1 MPKSE
6 IKLSANEKAFLELLI
21 SDYPEFRFC
30 LNQKRFSFRYAEP
43 TYLKDS
49 TKSITR
55 TKNSAKPTIFIGPP
69 QPFFALQ
76 TLHELGH
83 AICGHKDYTTH
94 VKRLKIESEAWQTAK
109 TVLKKYYNKAKTL
122 QENPKTTATGNKLME
137 ILPKWDDN
145 YMEDCLDS
153 YRDWLHTKSKCKKCG
168 QTRYQT
174 KDGEYHC
181 PFCDTFCS
189 KK

>member
-6 IKLSANEKAFLELLI
+6 IKLSAKEQAFLELLI

-30 LNQKRFSFRYAEP
+30 FNKKRFSFRE
-43 TYLKDS
+43 
-49 TKSITR
+49 
-55 TKNSAKPTIFIGPP
+55 NTIFIGPP

-94 VKRLKIESEAWQTAK
+94 ISRLKIESEAWQTAK
-109 TVLKKYYNKAKTL
+109 TVLEKYQNQAKAL
-122 QENPKTTATGNKLME
+122 QKDPQTATAGSNLTA
-137 ILPKWDDN
+137 ILPEWSDD
-145 YMEDCLDS
+145 YMEDCLDT
-153 YRDWLHTKSKCKKCG
+153 YRDWLHAKSKCKKCG

-174 KDGEYHC
+174 KDGKYHC
-181 PFCDTFCS
+181 PYCDTFCNNR
-189 KK
+189 